1 MPQNTHLELIGS
13 DSQRLPALTRDRE
26 DLELLRA
33 KAREL
38 ATRLQGSPQ
47 PTSSH
52 ILAERCDAVRSE
64 IKPLLAA
71 LDSSRAEAT
80 DCDDL
85 RWLFENAR
93 LLHAELQ
100 TSVGDIKKLREEVP
114 HVQTTEGEIVVRI
127 LVVAEVFLEL
137 TAYQFS
143 EQKLTYFVEAF
154 QESTVLDLRELWA
167 LADVLKLR
175 LLERIAEL
183 ASHFVHTGRTEAPGV
198 GHCVR
203 SLREIGQT
211 TWKDVLEPLILLD
224 GVLRDDPAGCYAQM
238 DFESRDLYRNTLSNI
253 AKYSDFSEMEVAWAA
268 LQLAQEAA
276 QEPAAEPR
284 IALRRSHIGYYL
296 VGDGATLLKE
306 RVGFKCPLAQSIK
319 GKLRRAANAWYL
331 PAVAILTCAIT
342 GAVTFLL
349 ASPGSSW
356 SLFLLSI
363 FAVLLPSSQAAVQ
376 LINLLTISLL
386 TPEILPKLDFSE
398 GIPADCLT
406 MVAIPSLLFSEEQV
420 RGLVADLEVRFL
432 GNHDPHMHFALLT
445 DLPDSHEPTE
455 EDSPL
460 IDLCADLIN
469 QLNEKYKSQRI
480 GSFFLFHRHRT
491 YNPREKAWMGWER
504 KRGKLLE
511 LNRLLRGECDRF
523 PVKVGDLRVLP
534 QVRFVIT
541 LDCDTELPRRSAQ
554 RMVGT
559 LAHPL
564 NSAIIAPEKNIVVAG
579 YGILQPRVGVS
590 VQSTARSRLAA
601 IYAGETGLDIYT
613 RAVSDT
619 YQDLFG
625 EGSYTGK
632 GIYEVDIVHRI
643 FDGRFPR
650 NALLSHDLIEG
661 AYARAGLVSDIEV
674 IEDYPSHYSAYN
686 RRKHRWLR
694 GDWQIA
700 GWMFPRVPNE
710 SGAKVKNPISIISR
724 WKIFDNLRRSLVE
737 PATFLLL
744 VLGWLV
750 LGVPGWWTVVT
761 VCILFIPTWSEFV
774 LKLFRATWKQNTI
787 AVYEALTSLYT
798 AHVNVF
804 FTLTFLAHQTLVSL
818 DAVIRALVRRLVTH
832 CRLLEWETAAEIELG
847 PRRSTPIDRYLEWM
861 PALALGLGLVIF
873 LVRPGALPAALPLL
887 LLWGSSKAVSTW
899 LNRSSVTPLERVS
912 RSDRAFLRSAAFHTW
927 RYFAQFSTDEHNWL
941 IPDNVQEQ
949 PPAIASRISP
959 TNLGFLLNARQAACE
974 FGYLTLPE
982 FAEQTL
988 QTLATVSGLQ
998 KYRGHLFN
1006 WYNTRTLQPLAP
1018 KFVSSVDSGN
1028 LVASLWTLQQGSREQ
1043 LREPL
1048 LRPSLFE
1055 GFVDCVRALEGLGIL
1070 SESLLPSPDL
1080 NGATDT
1086 WLHDL
1091 LALSETCVQ
1100 AICKIGN
1107 ASTDVGN
1114 AQQLVKEAECRIQ
1127 AIKQM
1132 VHCYAPWSLPEFAAL
1147 RRVRALNLED
1157 MDNIP
1162 LECLTPAIEALA
1174 QRLTQAADRC
1184 ISPGHQLLCGRLQL
1198 LLPDVQRNVARL
1210 VKDIRIIS
1218 TEAGKLADEMDFAF
1232 LLNRRNKLMS
1242 VGFNVGAQQ
1251 LHSGCYDLLGTESRT
1266 AVFVAIAKGDI
1277 PQEAWFRLGR
1287 AHTLD
1292 KGRPVILSWTGTL
1305 FEYLMPTLWMRSYPR
1320 TLLER
1325 SRLAAVRS
1333 QQAYAASKGVPWGI
1347 SESAHAQLDEGG
1359 NYQYYAFGLPHLAQR
1374 KTALKALVI
1383 SPYSTFLAL
1392 LTDPSAAIRNLRRMA
1407 QMNWFG
1413 SYGFYESADYG
1424 SPRHRFWQHPYQL
1437 VRCWMA
1443 HHQGMSLLAL
1453 TNFLNGNIVQ
1463 RWFHSDR
1470 RVQATELLLQEKP
1483 VAHVRRKDLHRGT
1496 TAA

>member
-1 MPQNTHLELIGS
+1 MPQNTHLEMIGS
-13 DSQRLPALTRDRE
+13 DSQHLPELTRGVE
-26 DLELLRA
+26 SPELLRA

-38 ATRLQGSPQ
+38 AIRLQTLPDC
-47 PTSSH
+47 TSSH
-52 ILAERCDAVRSE
+52 IFTERCNAVSAAF
-64 IKPLLAA
+64 KPLLAA
-71 LDSSRAEAT
+71 VDSPPVDAT
-80 DCDDL
+80 VNDDL
-85 RWLFENAR
+85 RWLYENAR

-100 TSVGDIKKLREEVP
+100 ITVGDLKRLTKVP
-114 HVQTTEGEIVVRI
+114 QARTEDGAIVARI
-127 LVVAEVFLEL
+127 LIIAEVFLEV
-137 TAYQFS
+137 TGYQFS
-143 EQKLTYFVEAF
+143 EQKLTSFFEAF
-154 QESTVLDLRELWA
+154 QETTVLELRELWTVA
-167 LADVLKLR
+167 PILKLL
-175 LLERIAEL
+175 LLERIADL
-183 ASHFVHTGRTEAPGV
+183 TLQFVHGRRTEAPGV
-198 GHCVR
+198 GHCVC
-203 SLREIGQT
+203 SLREVANT
-211 TWKDVLEPLILLD
+211 TWKEVLEPLILFD
-224 GVLRDDPAGCYAQM
+224 CVLRDDPAGCYSQM
-238 DFESRDLYRNTLSNI
+238 DFESRDLYRNKLANI
-253 AKYSDFSEMEVAWAA
+253 AKYSEFSEMEVAWAA

-284 IALRRSHIGYYL
+284 IALRQSHIGYYL
-296 VGDGATLLKE
+296 IDDGAALLKE
-306 RVGFKCPLAQSIK
+306 RVGFNCPLGQSIK
-319 GKLRRAANAWYL
+319 GKLRRAANAWFL
-331 PAVAILTCAIT
+331 PGIAILTCVIT
-342 GAVTFLL
+342 AAVAFLL
-349 ASPGSSW
+349 VSPGGSW
-356 SLFLLSI
+356 SLFLLSTL
-363 FAVLLPSSQAAVQ
+363 ALLLPSSQVAVQ
-376 LINLLTISLL
+376 LINLVTISLL
-386 TPEILPKLDFSE
+386 PPEILPKLDFSE
-398 GIPADCLT
+398 GIPANCVT

-432 GNHDPHMHFALLT
+432 GNHDPQMHFALVT
-445 DLPDSHEPTE
+445 DLPDSHEPTD

-469 QLNEKYKSQRI
+469 ELNEKYAGQRM
-480 GSFFLFHRHRT
+480 GSFFLFHRHRA

-504 KRGKLLE
+504 KRGKLLD
-511 LNRLLRGECDRF
+511 LNRLLRGGCDSF
-523 PVKVGDLRVLP
+523 PVKVGDLRVLRR
-534 QVRFVIT
+534 VRFVIT
-541 LDCDTELPRRSAQ
+541 LDSDTELPRGSAQ

-564 NSAIIAPEKNIVVAG
+564 NTAIIAPEKNIVVAG

-590 VQSTARSRLAA
+590 VHSTARSRLAA

-613 RAVSDT
+613 RAVSDS

-625 EGSYTGK
+625 EGIYTGK
-632 GIYEVDIVHRI
+632 GIYEVDTVHRI

-700 GWMFPRVPNE
+700 GWMFPRVPDE
-710 SGAKVKNPISIISR
+710 SGTKVKNPISIISR

-750 LGVPGWWTVVT
+750 LGSAPAWWTLIT
-761 VCILFIPTWSEFV
+761 ICILFIPAWFEFV
-774 LKLFRATWKQNTI
+774 LKMLRAIRARNTI
-787 AVYEALTSLYT
+787 AGYEALTALYT

-832 CRLLEWETAAEIELG
+832 CRLLEWETAAEIELRG
-847 PRRSTPIDRYLEWM
+847 RRPTPIDRYLEWM
-861 PALALGLGLVIF
+861 PALALALASAIF
-873 LVRPGALPAALPLL
+873 LLRPGALPAALPLL

-899 LNRSSVTPLERVS
+899 LNRSPAAPPERLS
-912 RSDRAFLRSAAFHTW
+912 GSELAFLRRAAFHTW
-927 RYFAQFSTDEHNWL
+927 RYFAEFSTDEHNWL

-982 FAEQTL
+982 FAEQSVR
-988 QTLATVSGLQ
+988 TLATISGLR

-1006 WYNTRTLQPLAP
+1006 WYDTRTLRPLAP
-1018 KFVSSVDSGN
+1018 LFVSSVDSGN

-1055 GFVDCVRALEGLGIL
+1055 GFMDCIRALEDLGI
-1070 SESLLPSPDL
+1070 SPGKLLRSQDL
-1080 NGATDT
+1080 KGATDT
-1086 WLHDL
+1086 WLDDL
-1091 LALSETCVQ
+1091 LALSETSLQ
-1100 AICKIGN
+1100 AMSKIGN
-1107 ASTDVGN
+1107 GPKDFGN
-1114 AQQLVKEAECRIQ
+1114 PRPLIKEAECRIL
-1127 AIKQM
+1127 AIKQL
-1132 VHCYAPWSLPEFAAL
+1132 VHSYAPWSLPEFAAL
-1147 RRVRALNLED
+1147 RNLPGLNLMD
-1157 MDNIP
+1157 MVNIP
-1162 LECLTPAIEALA
+1162 LECLADAIDLLA
-1174 QRLTQAADRC
+1174 QRLTEAADRG
-1184 ISPGHQLLCGRLQL
+1184 ISPEQQLLCGRLQV

-1210 VKDIRIIS
+1210 VKDIRIIA
-1218 TEAGKLADEMDFAF
+1218 TEAGNLADEMDFAF

-1242 VGFNVGAQQ
+1242 VGFDAAAQQ
-1251 LHSGCYDLLGTESRT
+1251 LHPGCYDLLGTESRT

-1277 PQEAWFRLGR
+1277 PQQAWFRLGR

-1292 KGRPVILSWTGTL
+1292 RGRPVILSWTGTL

-1347 SESAHAQLDEGG
+1347 SESAHAQLDEAG

-1374 KTALKALVI
+1374 KSVLKALVI

-1407 QMNWFG
+1407 EMGWFG

-1424 SPRHRFWQHPYQL
+1424 SRRHRFWQHSYQL

-1453 TNFLNGNIVQ
+1453 ANFLKGNVVQ

-1483 VAHVRRKDLHRGT
+1483 VAHVRRKDLHRAT
-1496 TAA
+1496 IAA